1 MQETNHRPAP
11 QITLSIVTY
20 NSEKW
25 LAPFFQSLF
34 QQNLPCDQI
43 ALCVLDNGSTDNSF
57 AWLSKQQAVL
67 SQKFAS
73 LSLNQGQNIGFGLG
87 HNFNL
92 ALTTTPYFWVTN
104 VDLEFEP
111 DSLTTLLATAQ
122 HDSSQALSN
131 GSIAAW
137 ECRQKP

>member
-25 LAPFFQSLF
+25 LAAFFQSLF

-57 AWLSKQQAVL
+57 AWLSKQQTVL
-67 SQKFAS
+67 SQKLDRKS
-73 LSLNQGQNIGFGLG
+73 
-87 HNFNL
+87 
-92 ALTTTPYFWVTN
+92 V
-104 VDLEFEP
+104 V
-111 DSLTTLLATAQ
+111 
-122 HDSSQALSN
+122 
-131 GSIAAW
+131 
-137 ECRQKP
+137 